1 METENTAYTDNQ
13 NSESTPVHNPG
24 QHHSAD
30 PAKEHPGVRPDV
42 INYDDVVEMIP
53 KLKGHR
59 KLVNW
64 VLHLLKMDE
73 VNRVHGKWC
82 YTQGAEFARH
92 LIDDDFHIDLQVDNE
107 EVLDRFKEG
116 AFITVSNHPFGSID
130 GIMLIYIM
138 TKRRPEF
145 KVMVNMFLNRL
156 SAMRPNFIAVD
167 PQATDDPEKR
177 RVSVNGIREALRM
190 LKSGE
195 PVGFF
200 PAGAMSKT
208 DRKGFL
214 VDRPWQES
222 VLQIIARAKVP
233 VIPVYFHGNNTW
245 FFNLMGHVCW
255 QIRTALLPRELF
267 KKRYQTLRVTIG
279 DPIMPEDQLRFK
291 GNPDA
296 LGAYLRERT
305 YALAAI
311 R

>member
-1 METENTAYTDNQ
+1 MNTDNPVESE
-13 NSESTPVHNPG
+13 NSNGRVG
-24 QHHSAD
+24 RQSAD
-30 PAKEHPGVRPDV
+30 PAIAHPGVRPDV
-42 INYDDVVEMIP
+42 INYDDVVEMVP

-73 VNRVHGKWC
+73 VNRVHGKWS

-116 AFITVSNHPFGSID
+116 SFITVSNHPFGSID

-138 TKRRPEF
+138 TKRRPKF

-167 PQATDDPEKR
+167 AMASDDPVKR
-177 RVSVNGIREALRM
+177 RVSVHGIREAMRLIR
-190 LKSGE
+190 SGE

-208 DRKGFL
+208 DRSGFL

-222 VLQIIARAKVP
+222 VLQIIKKAKVP
-233 VIPVYFHGNNTW
+233 VIPVYFHGNNSW
-245 FFNLMGHVCW
+245 FFNLMGHICW
-255 QIRTALLPRELF
+255 QLRTAMLPRELF
-267 KKRYQTLRVTIG
+267 KKRNKKLRVTIG
-279 DPIMPEDQLRFK
+279 EPIMPDEQARFST
-291 GNPDA
+291 PDA

-305 YALAAI
+305 YALGL
-311 R
+311 